1 VRGEGENKKS
11 GSRGE
16 TVREKIERLRR
27 EGERMRGERRQ
38 NEKRRQ

>member
-1 VRGEGENKKS
+1 MRGEVDREC
-11 GSRGE
+11 E
-16 TVREKIERLRR
+16 TVREKIKRLRR